1 MNRNDSNNKRVRLH
15 TNRMFKADG
24 SWFFKTREGN
34 TVGPFVDE
42 LEASTQLEV
51 YIRLVN
57 AGLLPGQEEVLAAR
71 SAANSAG

>member
-1 MNRNDSNNKRVRLH
+1 MKRNDTKNNRVRLH
-15 TNRMFKADG
+15 TNRMFKIDG
-24 SWFFKTREGN
+24 SWFFKTREDT

-57 AGLLPGQEEVLAAR
+57 AGLLPEQEELLAAR